1 MEAQLISLVS
11 FAGIASACGAVLL
24 GARDVLRRRE
34 TVQPEVV
41 RRLPRR
47 SRETDQ
53 SSLTGRFDHWFERT
67 LYLSGWPL
75 NPQAAML
82 LHVLVAVLL
91 GGSVFVL
98 TENPL
103 LTGIAAIAG
112 FMAVLLWMIVSQR
125 RRVAKFSEQ
134 LPGALDLLARAV
146 RAGESLDQAIDLV
159 GRSSHEPLAT
169 EFRRCSGQLQMGLSL
184 AATMEGLTDRFDLID
199 VRILANTLATHR
211 DIGGN
216 LAETLER
223 LAEVIRD
230 RRAFR
235 RQLKSVTGAG
245 RFTALFIATLGPLLF
260 GYMFIFQPD
269 YGRKLLEDPLGRTL
283 LTYAVISQLVGLF
296 WVMRLLKSDY

>member
-1 MEAQLISLVS
+1 MDAQLISLVS

-24 GARDVLRRRE
+24 GARDLWLGRE
-34 TVQPEVV
+34 SAQAEAV
-41 RRLPRR
+41 RRMPRR
-47 SRETDQ
+47 KHQPGDGSMV
-53 SSLTGRFDHWFERT
+53 GRFDHWFERT

-75 NPQAAML
+75 NVMAAML
-82 LHVLVAVLL
+82 LHVLAATVV
-91 GGSVFVL
+91 GGIVFIL
-98 TENPL
+98 SDDLL
-103 LTGIAAIAG
+103 LTAIAG
-112 FMAVLLWMIVSQR
+112 TAGFFAVMLWMMASQR

-146 RAGESLDQAIDLV
+146 RAGESLEQAIDLV

-169 EFRRCSGQLQMGLSL
+169 EFRRCSGHLAMGLSL
-184 AATMEGLTDRFDLID
+184 PATMEGLAERFDLLD
-199 VRILANTLATHR
+199 VRIFTNTVATHR

-260 GYMFIFQPD
+260 GYMFIFQPE
-269 YGRKLLEDPLGRTL
+269 YGRKLLDDSLGRTL
-283 LTYAVISQLVGLF
+283 LTYAVISQVVGLL
-296 WVMRLLKSDY
+296 WVSRLLKSDY

>member
-1 MEAQLISLVS
+1 METQLISLVS

>member
-1 MEAQLISLVS
+1 MEAHLISLVS
-11 FAGIASACGAVLL
+11 FAGIASACGAVML
-24 GARDVLRRRE
+24 GARDLLGGREAIQAEVL
-34 TVQPEVV
+34 

-47 SRETDQ
+47 SREGEQ
-53 SSLTGRFDHWFERT
+53 ASLTGRFDHWFERT
-67 LYLSGWPL
+67 LYLSGWPINAL
-75 NPQAAML
+75 TAML
-82 LHVLVAVLL
+82 LHVFAAVVL

-98 TENPL
+98 TENLL
-103 LTGIAAIAG
+103 LTAIAAVAG
-112 FMAVLLWMIVSQR
+112 FTVVMLWMIACQR

-159 GRSSHEPLAT
+159 GRSSHDPLAT

-184 AATMEGLTDRFDLID
+184 ASTLEGLTERFDLID

-235 RQLKSVTGAG
+235 RQLRSVTGAG

-260 GYMFIFQPD
+260 GYLFIFQPD
-269 YGRKLLEDPLGRTL
+269 YGRKLLDDPLGRTL
-283 LTYAVISQLVGLF
+283 LAYAVISQVVGLF

>member
-1 MEAQLISLVS
+1 MEAHLISLVS

-24 GARDVLRRRE
+24 GARDLWIGREAAQTEVL
-34 TVQPEVV
+34 

-47 SRETDQ
+47 NREAESPT
-53 SSLTGRFDHWFERT
+53 LVGRFDHWFERT

-75 NPQAAML
+75 NSLAAML
-82 LHVLVAVLL
+82 LHVLVAVVL
-91 GGSVFVL
+91 GAAVFLL
-98 TENPL
+98 TENTL
-103 LTGIAAIAG
+103 LTATAALAG
-112 FMAVLLWMIVSQR
+112 FAVVLLWMVVSQR

-169 EFRRCSGQLQMGLSL
+169 EFRRCSGHLQMGLSL
-184 AATMEGLTDRFDLID
+184 SNTLEGLTERFDLID
-199 VRILANTLATHR
+199 VRILANTLSTHR

-260 GYMFIFQPD
+260 GYMFIFQPE
-269 YGRKLLEDPLGRTL
+269 YGRKLLDDPLGRTL
-283 LTYAVISQLVGLF
+283 LTYAVISQVVGLL